1 MIERRYAKA
10 YTEVLEIISYF
21 PREEYLKIP
30 EERIQ
35 FYKNNMDPNY
45 SFKINPLIDLSCQ
58 NISCEANAII
68 ITLFRDY
75 FANEEQ
81 KIKIKE
87 RLILNQ
93 NKKEEE
99 KRKIYNPE
107 DLFKQRKQ
115 IEENIKL
122 TEYKENLFA
131 RLKKY
136 IFSLL
141 YNKNNNSN

>member
-1 MIERRYAKA
+1 MFEKKYARA

-87 RLILNQ
+87 RLQ
-93 NKKEEE
+93 
-99 KRKIYNPE
+99 
-107 DLFKQRKQ
+107 
-115 IEENIKL
+115 
-122 TEYKENLFA
+122 
-131 RLKKY
+131 
-136 IFSLL
+136 SLIWVP
-141 YNKNNNSN
+141 

>member
-1 MIERRYAKA
+1 MFEKKYARA

-30 EERIQ
+30 KERIQ
-35 FYKNNMDPNY
+35 FYKSNMDPNY

-87 RLILNQ
+87 RLQLNQ